1 MVVVDIYCLKQK
13 KNINN
18 FPPKNKKN
26 VATSYLDNNNTK
38 NKQIELLSHVIENDY
53 NFIDKTEKNREKKRG
68 RRERKIILR
77 IY

>member
-1 MVVVDIYCLKQK
+1 MVVVVDIYCLKQK

-53 NFIDKTEKNREKKRG
+53 NFIDKTEKKIEKK
-68 RRERKIILR
+68 ERKEGEKNNFNN
-77 IY
+77 